1 MKAAGGSVTSAEL
14 TVYRAN
20 TMYSSGVEIK
30 GVQRALL
37 HCRIVCAVIQM
48 QALTILAQQLGHDFI
63 IDRFRLEQT
72 WVEANWRVIFSPRM
86 KACFG
91 ARVRGGWGPLGH
103 LIELGVAFGI
113 PDHREALMLWIE
125 AKDAAVGRK
134 VETIELNAG
143 VARSAPLAQ
152 SQGMGVV

>member
-1 MKAAGGSVTSAEL
+1 
-14 TVYRAN
+14 
-20 TMYSSGVEIK
+20 
-30 GVQRALL
+30 
-37 HCRIVCAVIQM
+37 
-48 QALTILAQQLGHDFI
+48 
-63 IDRFRLEQT
+63 
-72 WVEANWRVIFSPRM
+72 
-86 KACFG
+86 
-91 ARVRGGWGPLGH
+91 
-103 LIELGVAFGI
+103 VAFGI